1 METGLVKRAQ
11 QHLDRTAIL
20 SEGVQFSYR
29 DLLHSSARSAEELLQ
44 GNKDLK
50 EKRVAFLLPSGF
62 SYVAVQW
69 GIWRAGGIAVPL
81 CTSHPPP
88 EWEYVIRDTQAHLVV
103 ADNSFMDLIR
113 PVTRK
118 CGVTLLS
125 DTSLG
130 RGSSTFPLPP
140 VHPERRAMILYTSGT
155 TSRPK
160 GVVSTHRNLQAQIE
174 TLVEAWEWQPEDHIL
189 HVLPLHHVHGIVNVL
204 SCALW
209 SGAVCE
215 ILPRFDAD
223 KVWERF
229 VRSRLT
235 LFMAVPTVY
244 SKLIAAW
251 EAAPSDQR
259 KIWSEACAKMRLMV
273 SGSAALPVHVLEKWH
288 RISGHF
294 LLERYGMT
302 EIGMA
307 LSNPLN
313 GKRFAGY
320 VGTPLPGV
328 EVRLVNDEGEPVHPG
343 TSGEIQVKGPGVF
356 AEYWRRAKETQT
368 AFKDGWFQTG
378 DVAVMEKGIYRILGR
393 KSVDIIKT
401 GGFKVS
407 ALEIEE
413 VLRTHPDI
421 AECTVVG
428 LLDPE
433 WGECVAVA
441 WVPSSNQSPSPDSLR
456 QWAKTRMARYKVPKR
471 FLKMS
476 TLPRNVMGKVNKRE
490 VARQF
495 MSKARPNDL

>member
-1 METGLVKRAQ
+1 METELVKRAQ

-20 SEGVQFSYR
+20 SGGVRFSYQ
-29 DLLHSSARSAEELLQ
+29 DLLRSSARSAEGLLQ
-44 GNKDLK
+44 GSKDLK

-62 SYVAVQW
+62 SYVVVQW

-88 EWEYVIRDTQAHLVV
+88 EWEYVIRDTQTRLVV
-103 ADNSFMDLIR
+103 ADNSFMGLIR
-113 PVTRK
+113 PITRK

-125 DTSLG
+125 DTSFG
-130 RGSSTFPLPP
+130 QGSSTFRLPP

-189 HVLPLHHVHGIVNVL
+189 HVLPLHHVHGIINVL

-215 ILPRFDAD
+215 ILPGFDAG

-229 VRSRLT
+229 VRSPLT

-251 EAAPSDQR
+251 EAAPPDQR

-273 SGSAALPVHVLEKWH
+273 SGSAALPVHVLEKWQ
-288 RISGHF
+288 RISGHR

-307 LSNPLN
+307 LSNPLK
-313 GKRFAGY
+313 GKRRAGY

-328 EVRLVNDEGEPVHPG
+328 EVRLVDEQGEPVESG
-343 TSGEIQVKGPGVF
+343 VAGEIQIRGPGVF
-356 AEYWRRAKETQT
+356 GEYWRRPEETRA
-368 AFKDGWFQTG
+368 AFTQGWFRTG
-378 DVAVMEKGIYRILGR
+378 DVAVVEQGCYRILGR
-393 KSVDIIKT
+393 RSVDIIKT
-401 GGFKVS
+401 GGYKVS

-413 VLRTHPDI
+413 VLCTHPDI
-421 AECTVVG
+421 AECSVVG
-428 LLDPE
+428 LPDPE
-433 WGECVAVA
+433 WGECVAA
-441 WVPSSNQSPSPDSLR
+441 ALVPRSGRSPSPEDLR
-456 QWAKTRMARYKVPKR
+456 RWAKARLAAYKAPRR
-471 FLKMS
+471 FLQMS
-476 TLPRNVMGKVNKRE
+476 SLPRNLLGKVNKRE
-490 VARQF
+490 LAGYFPETTTKNR
-495 MSKARPNDL
+495 

>member
-20 SEGVQFSYR
+20 SGGVRFSYQ
-29 DLLHSSARSAEELLQ
+29 DLLRSSARSAEGLLQ
-44 GNKDLK
+44 GSKDLK

-62 SYVAVQW
+62 SYVVVQW

-88 EWEYVIRDTQAHLVV
+88 EWEYVIRDTQTRLVV
-103 ADNSFMDLIR
+103 ADNSFMGLIR
-113 PVTRK
+113 PITRK

-125 DTSLG
+125 DTSFG
-130 RGSSTFPLPP
+130 QGSSTFRLPP

-189 HVLPLHHVHGIVNVL
+189 HVLPLHHVHGIINVL

-215 ILPRFDAD
+215 ILPGFDAG

-229 VRSRLT
+229 VRSPLT

-251 EAAPSDQR
+251 EAAPPDQR

-273 SGSAALPVHVLEKWH
+273 SGSAALPVHVLEKWQ
-288 RISGHF
+288 RISGHR

-307 LSNPLN
+307 LSNPLK
-313 GKRFAGY
+313 GKRRAGN

-328 EVRLVNDEGEPVHPG
+328 EVRLVDEQGEPVESG
-343 TSGEIQVKGPGVF
+343 VAGEIQVRGPGVF
-356 AEYWRRAKETQT
+356 GEYWRRPEETRA
-368 AFKDGWFQTG
+368 AFTQGWFRTG
-378 DVAVMEKGIYRILGR
+378 DVAMVEQGCYRILGR
-393 KSVDIIKT
+393 RSVDIIKT
-401 GGFKVS
+401 GGYKVS

-413 VLRTHPDI
+413 VLCTHPDI
-421 AECTVVG
+421 AECSVVG
-428 LLDPE
+428 LPDPE
-433 WGECVAVA
+433 WGECVAA
-441 WVPSSNQSPSPDSLR
+441 ALVPRSGRSPSPEDLR
-456 QWAKTRMARYKVPKR
+456 RWAKARLAAYKAPRR
-471 FLKMS
+471 FLQMS
-476 TLPRNVMGKVNKRE
+476 SLPRNLLGKVNKRE
-490 VARQF
+490 LAGHFPETTTKNR
-495 MSKARPNDL
+495 